1 MVGKTERLR
10 VEKAPKKNGSAP
22 AKELPAV
29 SALPQITNSAFLIAN
44 CALSF
49 LFREGVIINMENKKF
64 YITTPIYYPSDKLH
78 IGHSY
83 TTVACDALARYKRMQ
98 GYDVMFLTGTDE
110 HGQKIQDKAA
120 AKGVTPKEYV
130 DAIVATVK
138 DLWKTMDVS
147 YDRFIRTTDDYHVK
161 SVQKIFTKLHD
172 QGDIYK
178 STYKG
183 MYCKP
188 CESFW
193 TEAQLKD
200 GKCPDCGGPV
210 YEAEEE
216 AYFFKTS
223 KYADRLLK
231 YYDEHPDFIQPATR
245 KNEMIAFIKQGLQDT
260 CVSRT
265 SVSWGIQVPFDPKHT
280 IYVWIDALSNYIT
293 ALGYDND
300 TYHDFDKYW
309 PADIHMVGKEILRF
323 HTIIWPAMLMA
334 LDLPLPTKVFGHGW
348 LLLNGGKMS
357 KSKGNVVD
365 PVKLCDRYGVDAV
378 RYFLLREV
386 PFGNDGAFTNEALI
400 NRINTDLAN
409 DLGNL
414 LSRSVAM
421 CEKYFGGAVS
431 ANGQAD
437 ALDDELKSLTAA
449 LPGKVDAA
457 MDALDVPTALIAIFE
472 VVQRANKYIDE
483 TAPWVLAKSE
493 ETKPRLEAVLYNLCD
508 ALRTVTVLM
517 QAYLPNTAPKMAEQ
531 LGLCDLSYADLANHP
546 AEYHVHKGEALFP
559 RIDVK
564 KEIEYLE
571 AEDAKQKAAA
581 EAAAAPKVEEKKEEA
596 VAEITDHEPEIS
608 FDDFCKVEL
617 RVAEVRACENMKESK
632 KLLHLTVFDGERE
645 RCILSGIAKWYKPE
659 DLIGKKIAIVAN
671 LAPRPMM
678 KGKYTSEGM
687 IVAADTADGGCEI
700 AFYSDNVPTGTRV
713 H

>member
-1 MVGKTERLR
+1 MD
-10 VEKAPKKNGSAP
+10 
-22 AKELPAV
+22 
-29 SALPQITNSAFLIAN
+29 
-44 CALSF
+44 
-49 LFREGVIINMENKKF
+49 NKKF

-83 TTVACDALARYKRMQ
+83 TTVACDALARYKRAQ

-120 AKGVTPKEYV
+120 AKGVTPKQYV
-130 DAIVATVK
+130 DEIVATVK

-161 SVQKIFTKLHD
+161 SVQKIFTALYEK
-172 QGDIYK
+172 GDIYK

-200 GKCPDCGGPV
+200 GCCPDCGGPV

-223 KYADRLLK
+223 KYADRLLQW
-231 YYDEHPDFIQPATR
+231 YEDHPDFIQPATR

-293 ALGYDND
+293 ALGYGND
-300 TYHDFDKYW
+300 TYHDYDKYW
-309 PADIHMVGKEILRF
+309 PADVHMVGKEILRF

-334 LDLPLPTKVFGHGW
+334 LDLPLPKKVFGHGW
-348 LLLNGGKMS
+348 LLLGGGKMS
-357 KSKGNVVD
+357 KSKGNVID

-386 PFGNDGAFTNEALI
+386 PFGNDGSFTNEALI

-414 LSRSVAM
+414 LSRTVAM
-421 CEKYFGGAVS
+421 CEKYFGGTVTAEGRS
-431 ANGQAD
+431 
-437 ALDDELKSLTAA
+437 DELDAQLTDLITA

-457 MDALDVPTALIAIFE
+457 MEALDVPQALIAIFE

-483 TAPWVLAKSE
+483 TAPWVLAKNE
-493 ETKPRLEAVLYNLCD
+493 EDKPRLNTVLYNLCR
-508 ALRTVTVLM
+508 ALHSVTVLLEC
-517 QAYLPNTAPKMAEQ
+517 YLPNTAPKMAAQ
-531 LGLCDLSYADLANHP
+531 LGLTDADVTFAALTSAKDSYT
-546 AEYHVHKGEALFP
+546 VHKGEALFP

-564 KEIEYLE
+564 AEIAYLE
-571 AEDAKQKAAA
+571 AEDAKRKAEAEAKAAA
-581 EAAAAPKVEEKKEEA
+581 AAKAEAAQEEP
-596 VAEITDHEPEIS
+596 AEITDHEAEID
-608 FDDFCKVEL
+608 FDTFCKVEL
-617 RVAEVRACENMKESK
+617 RVAEVRACETMKESK

-659 DLIGKKIAIVAN
+659 DLLGKKVGIVAN

-678 KGKYTSEGM
+678 KGKYVSEGM
-687 IVAADTADGGCEI
+687 IVAADTADDGCAI
-700 AFYSDNVPTGTRV
+700 AFYPDSVKAGSRI